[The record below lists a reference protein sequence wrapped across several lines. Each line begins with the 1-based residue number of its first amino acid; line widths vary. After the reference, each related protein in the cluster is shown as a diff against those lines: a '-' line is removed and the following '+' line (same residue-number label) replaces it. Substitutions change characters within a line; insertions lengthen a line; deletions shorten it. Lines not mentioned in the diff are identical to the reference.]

1 MWRVRRGVEG
11 VGGLW
16 GGVVAG
22 WDCRGQC
29 RKCCDLG
36 QVLIKESCEF
46 MEYVFDVHMM
56 LSETI
61 VLAEQHG
68 RVIVDGIDDGP
79 YVVCVHV
86 RAIVVGVCVM

>member
-1 MWRVRRGVEG
+1 
-11 VGGLW
+11 
-16 GGVVAG
+16 
-22 WDCRGQC
+22 
-29 RKCCDLG
+29 
-36 QVLIKESCEF
+36 

-86 RAIVVGVCVM
+86 RAIVVGVCMM